1 MVLLASLA
9 DASGAARFGGVV
21 TNDHAEG
28 RVTARAP
35 GRRRDTVRPVAAQA
49 QPTCGRVQA
58 TARVRLAPCLSR
70 EVFEAHLRTIPAVRS
85 ALYVIGDVDYEL
97 RLACRDLADLGVVLA
112 SLRRCQGTE
121 VVSTALLLREVE
133 GLSRRS
139 RSIPDWGQCH
149 GRAKPDLP
157 DRPGR
162 HRQSRDHQARP
173 GQGQGSRS
181 STWTEG

>member
-1 MVLLASLA
+1 MPSVP
-9 DASGAARFGGVV
+9 
-21 TNDHAEG
+21 E
-28 RVTARAP
+28 
-35 GRRRDTVRPVAAQA
+35 RPCDSAKA
-49 QPTCGRVQA
+49 QPTCGPVQA

-133 GLSRRS
+133 GLNRRA
-139 RSIPDWGQCH
+139 RSIPDWGTV
-149 GRAKPDLP
+149 P
-157 DRPGR
+157 RP
-162 HRQSRDHQARP
+162 RQT
-173 GQGQGSRS
+173 RS
-181 STWTEG
+181 A